1 MKQALGCIFSNV
13 GALYLILT
21 EGPSIHPT
29 YIAKVLHPSLT
40 RFYYHQRVLFTYPCP
55 GVHLSQSQ
63 YSTFIRLRRVIW
75 LFSSVCFQMPIQIA
89 CIRRR
94 KVLLAAFLQCEY

>member
-1 MKQALGCIFSNV
+1 MKQALGCIFSSV
-13 GALYLILT
+13 SALYLILT
-21 EGPSIHPT
+21 GGPSIHPA

-94 KVLLAAFLQCEY
+94 KVLLAAMV